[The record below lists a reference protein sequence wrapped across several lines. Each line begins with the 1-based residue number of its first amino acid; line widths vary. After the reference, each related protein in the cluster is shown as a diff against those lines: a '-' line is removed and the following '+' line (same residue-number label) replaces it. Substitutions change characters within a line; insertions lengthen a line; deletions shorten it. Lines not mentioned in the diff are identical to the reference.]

1 MGVNNQL
8 SALWVLVFNI
18 ANAIVLALT
27 FIYLANV
34 MGPSNFGLFTFA
46 FTVGAFPPIFTGLG
60 SESVLLM
67 FASRDSTKLNY
78 LFGNAIAIRFIF
90 SILVLVVI
98 FIFSVIFSIE
108 NYSLIIIAIA
118 AALLNGF
125 NASLYTAVFRVL
137 GMHLKSVL
145 FTFFGTII
153 FGVIIL
159 LTANK
164 SITPLAVILALTI
177 SYLCIFLMVTF
188 SILRH
193 LRPIFS
199 YKNWQN
205 QKMLGIKFSLSQLI
219 DLLFQR
225 VDILILQLLLGSAA
239 VGLYSASNRI
249 TSALILFPS
258 ALQFVF
264 LQEFHRNVF
273 DKKLL
278 QNSFKRLLLFIL
290 ESSGFIIGVIFW
302 NSDLIINI
310 LYSNQYTNAGLLLR
324 LLCISFFLIFI
335 GYPYSMQ
342 AEALGLVGKRLNLRV
357 ITLAITLLS
366 CFVAI
371 PIFKEAGAVISI
383 IIGTVFFN
391 IQLHYSAFRNFRISK
406 NILLYLIKLAAI
418 FIIPGLIVLFFH
430 KIYAGN
436 RTLLLFISCSI
447 YGVVYLAIGFI
458 SNAFQVI
465 NYQYLC
471 KIILPSKQRN

>member
-8 SALWVLVFNI
+8 STLLVIVFNI

-34 MGPSNFGLFTFA
+34 MGPSNFGLFTFV

-90 SILVLVVI
+90 SVLVLVVI
-98 FIFSVIFSIE
+98 FVISFIFSIE
-108 NYSLIIIAIA
+108 NNQLIIIAIA

-125 NASLYTAVFRVL
+125 NSSLYSAVFRVL

-145 FTFFGTII
+145 FTFFGSII

-159 LTANK
+159 ISANK
-164 SITPLAVILALTI
+164 SITPLEVILGSII
-177 SYLCIFLMVTF
+177 SYLCIFLVVTF
-188 SILRH
+188 IILRH
-193 LRPIFS
+193 VRPIFS
-199 YKNWQN
+199 YKNWQD
-205 QKMLGIKFSLSQLI
+205 QKQLGIKFSLSQLM

-225 VDILILQLLLGSAA
+225 VDILILQLLLGSAS

-264 LQEFHRNVF
+264 LQDFHRNAF
-273 DKKLL
+273 DKNLL
-278 QNSFKRLLLFIL
+278 HKTFKRFLLFIL

-310 LYSNQYTNAGLLLR
+310 LYTNQYTNAGLLLR
-324 LLCISFFLIFI
+324 LLCISLFLIFI

-342 AEALGLVGKRLNLRV
+342 AEAQGLVGKRLNFRV
-357 ITLAITLLS
+357 ITLAITLLL

-371 PIFKEAGAVISI
+371 PIFKEAGAAISV

-391 IQLHYSAFRNFRISK
+391 AQLHYAAFRNFRISK
-406 NILLYLIKLAAI
+406 KTLLYLAKLAAL
-418 FIIPGLIVLFFH
+418 FIISGLIVLFFH
-430 KIYAGN
+430 KIYEGN
-436 RTLLLFISCSI
+436 RTLLLFISCFI
-447 YGVVYLAIGFI
+447 YFLIYLSIGFI

-465 NYQYLC
+465 NYKYLC
-471 KIILPSKQRN
+471 RILLLSK